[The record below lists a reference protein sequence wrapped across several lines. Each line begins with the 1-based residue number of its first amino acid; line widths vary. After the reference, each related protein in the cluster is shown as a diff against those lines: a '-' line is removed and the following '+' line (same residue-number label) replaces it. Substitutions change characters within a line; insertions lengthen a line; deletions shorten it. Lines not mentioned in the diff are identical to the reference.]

1 MRYEIK
7 EVWAPRL
14 GVAVSIQPSPHLD
27 PWDYGYVYIVNR
39 YTFTDQVLDLSS
51 HRFTWSRQPETPLR
65 FRVLAD
71 PWTLEHGI
79 TFGNKLWPLKLTR
92 PTINSSWEQIN
103 SFTPSILSGIS
114 SVFIFVC
121 TIEKKDL
128 EITSLWRIMA
138 RE

>member
-65 FRVLAD
+65 FRVIAD
-71 PWTLEHGI
+71 PWMLEHEI
-79 TFGNKLWPLKLTR
+79 TFRNKLWQGVKTYR
-92 PTINSSWEQIN
+92 PTHRDTDKLIVRINK
-103 SFTPSILSGIS
+103 SFTPSILL
-114 SVFIFVC
+114 VFRRF
-121 TIEKKDL
+121 L
-128 EITSLWRIMA
+128 YLYA
-138 RE
+138 R

>member
-1 MRYEIK
+1 MSYEIK

-51 HRFTWSRQPETPLR
+51 YIVSHESHEPETPLR

-71 PWTLEHGI
+71 PWTRNY
-79 TFGNKLWPLKLTR
+79 FQK
-92 PTINSSWEQIN
+92 Q
-103 SFTPSILSGIS
+103 
-114 SVFIFVC
+114 
-121 TIEKKDL
+121 
-128 EITSLWRIMA
+128 IMA
-138 RE
+138 GR